1 MSTNNIRW
9 FFLFLLS
16 LIWGSSFILIKKGL
30 LGLTPLQLGSYRI
43 IISSIFIFCIGY
55 KTLREISKTQWKWLA
70 VSGFLGTFF
79 PSFLFAFAET
89 EVDSTVASILNSLVP
104 LNTILLGLIIF
115 KIKSS
120 RFQIFGVLL
129 GFTGASLLILEGVEL
144 NPNQNYWFA
153 GFIVLATLMYAV
165 NVNIIKKYLF
175 EVPPVAIATANFIV
189 IFIPAIMVLWFSNG
203 FNASTLQNKA
213 FLSSL
218 GCVVILSVFGT
229 ALAKIVFNKLILIST
244 PVFASSVTYLMPIVA
259 LFWGLLDGEVFGWL
273 QGCAAIVILSGIYL
287 ANKN

>member
-1 MSTNNIRW
+1 MSTNNMRW

-104 LNTILLGLIIF
+104 LNTIL
-115 KIKSS
+115 
-120 RFQIFGVLL
+120 
-129 GFTGASLLILEGVEL
+129 
-144 NPNQNYWFA
+144 
-153 GFIVLATLMYAV
+153 
-165 NVNIIKKYLF
+165 
-175 EVPPVAIATANFIV
+175 
-189 IFIPAIMVLWFSNG
+189 
-203 FNASTLQNKA
+203 
-213 FLSSL
+213 
-218 GCVVILSVFGT
+218 
-229 ALAKIVFNKLILIST
+229 
-244 PVFASSVTYLMPIVA
+244 
-259 LFWGLLDGEVFGWL
+259 
-273 QGCAAIVILSGIYL
+273 
-287 ANKN
+287 

>member
-1 MSTNNIRW
+1 MLTNNIRW

-55 KTLREISKTQWKWLA
+55 KTLRGISKTQWKWLA

-120 RFQIFGVLL
+120 RFQIFGVLI
-129 GFTGASLLILEGVEL
+129 GFIGASLLILEGAEL

-165 NVNIIKKYLF
+165 R
-175 EVPPVAIATANFIV
+175 
-189 IFIPAIMVLWFSNG
+189 
-203 FNASTLQNKA
+203 
-213 FLSSL
+213 
-218 GCVVILSVFGT
+218 
-229 ALAKIVFNKLILIST
+229 
-244 PVFASSVTYLMPIVA
+244 
-259 LFWGLLDGEVFGWL
+259 
-273 QGCAAIVILSGIYL
+273 
-287 ANKN
+287 